1 LALLLDSPTALLLQN
16 HPAPVAVKLSL
27 PYCSLL
33 STTLR
38 HFFPLCAPIVDG
50 FENMS
55 RRIVCKTKNT
65 CGISGREKVPLWHS
79 PVTPQLVASMRATSH
94 TASLKVAT
102 NPEIVL

>member
-1 LALLLDSPTALLLQN
+1 LALLLGSPTALPHDN
-16 HPAPVAVKLSL
+16 HPAPVAVKLISF
-27 PYCSLL
+27 LL
-33 STTLR
+33 FTTVR

-50 FENMS
+50 FGNMS
-55 RRIVCKTKNT
+55 RRIVCKRKNT

>member
-1 LALLLDSPTALLLQN
+1 MIGLTAGFADCLLLQN
-16 HPAPVAVKLSL
+16 RPAPVAVKLE
-27 PYCSLL
+27 PSLL

-50 FENMS
+50 FGNMS
-55 RRIVCKTKNT
+55 RRIVCKRKNT